1 VTDPIGRLGDTT
13 RRRILRAAARKFAV
27 MPYGQVNS
35 DDVVASA
42 DVTKGVLCTH
52 FGSKHALPRAL
63 MEHHLEVSWTMGADR
78 ISLGLGGLEALLD
91 YAHLIA
97 AADVSDHLTRAAFN
111 LFESVGRF
119 DGRQTRMSENWVQ
132 TFADI
137 ATRGIARGDIRP
149 HCRSAAC

>member
-42 DVTKGVLCTH
+42 DVTKGVLYTH
-52 FGSKHALPRAL
+52 FGSKHALASAL
-63 MEHHLEVSWTMGADR
+63 VEHHLEVSWTMGADR

-119 DGRQTRMSENWVQ
+119 DGLQTRMSENWVQ